1 MLHDWGS
8 FSLIHH
14 LVGGRKLACGERGVY
29 LENEQ
34 IFGKWGMGE
43 TPLISPVGKRVIIL
57 SDIYIY
63 IYIYIY
69 TYMYF
74 YAIYVH
80 LKYFS
85 KKYCILN

>member
-69 TYMYF
+69 
-74 YAIYVH
+74 
-80 LKYFS
+80 
-85 KKYCILN
+85 ILICTFMLFMSI